1 MSPVFIGALVL
12 LGACTGFAAGLL
24 GIGGGMLMMPFLTA
38 LFTWQGFPPEYILH
52 MAIATSLAT
61 ILFTSVSSVRAHD
74 QRGAVLWRVVWLLA
88 PGILVGSLIGAQIA
102 GRLPALWLSVIFA
115 IFVSVSATQMLRDRK
130 PRSTRELPRGA
141 GMFAAGGAIGCVSSM
156 VGAGGGF
163 ISVPFMVWSNVSIHN
178 AVGTSAA
185 LGFPI
190 AAAGTVGY
198 ILAGHAEPDLPPGTL
213 GFVYLPA
220 LFAIALASV
229 LTAPLG
235 ARIAHT
241 LDRRPLQRIFA
252 VLLFLLA
259 AYMAYKGYKG
269 YKAH

>member
-1 MSPVFIGALVL
+1 
-12 LGACTGFAAGLL
+12 
-24 GIGGGMLMMPFLTA
+24 
-38 LFTWQGFPPEYILH
+38 
-52 MAIATSLAT
+52 
-61 ILFTSVSSVRAHD
+61 
-74 QRGAVLWRVVWLLA
+74 
-88 PGILVGSLIGAQIA
+88 
-102 GRLPALWLSVIFA
+102 
-115 IFVSVSATQMLRDRK
+115 
-130 PRSTRELPRGA
+130 
-141 GMFAAGGAIGCVSSM
+141 MFAAGGAIGCVSSM

-198 ILAGHAEPDLPPGTL
+198 ILAGHAEPALPPGTL

-241 LDRRPLQRIFA
+241 LDRRPMQRIFA

-269 YKAH
+269 YKAY